1 MATKKGDRYTK
12 LGIPYSYLNPLM
24 PGGNR
29 SSHVLKVFMRV

>member
-1 MATKKGDRYTK
+1 MATKKGNRYTK

-29 SSHVLKVFMRV
+29 S